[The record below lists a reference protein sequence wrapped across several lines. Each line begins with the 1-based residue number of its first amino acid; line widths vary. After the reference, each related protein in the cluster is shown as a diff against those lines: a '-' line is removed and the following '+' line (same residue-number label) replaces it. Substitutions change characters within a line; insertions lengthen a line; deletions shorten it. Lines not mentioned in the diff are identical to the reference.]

1 MEKNMNFNNTQAE
14 EITLQEETKE
24 EKETI
29 KRGPGRPKKE
39 SITKPNET
47 EISSVTNSIEVIPK
61 DNINIEW
68 YACDLKTTFTS
79 GYLHDLEPDRDA
91 NSDLYK
97 ELSKSYDSI
106 IPLLLKSTKLNYKT
120 IPITYGMI
128 ITSRFTPIAVSNLL
142 TIEVSGP
149 GTGKTV
155 TLSNLG
161 KFPLISKEPSNA
173 VLTGDQR
180 KSNDSQALIKQ
191 LVLQIDEAGNIP
203 FSSEIIGIIK
213 SITSQLSYSSNGKDS
228 TPLRLSLIF
237 TGNPDEKYFNSGED
251 TLNIELCTKDLKTLS
266 RSLVE
271 NFDPALIHRAV
282 IIPGFLLPALNDS
295 YIIKTESEIPD
306 TKLKTNT
313 PAEFKVFE
321 KMVLNVN
328 TLWKTLLELR
338 SEKTFFISEEIKN
351 QLKDTSRR
359 SIEVTEKLYS
369 ALKRIYDPSNSY
381 SKEKDLGLQELAV
394 TYRNYASGYYKPL
407 NKGYTRYLLLDIAK
421 MIIEKQEIEEAYVY
435 DHRILLKPVGENKFY
450 KIALDIEGQN
460 ENKKEFEFY
469 NSCPSDVKNF
479 LLKVH
484 SIEYEGN
491 VLVQDYI
498 QPYSDYKMLTLD
510 INPLKKEIKELKRTL
525 QKQKLEHENFKEQV
539 LESLKE
545 LIFQIQYNSESLL
558 SYGKINIMK
567 ECIFEKFSDNV
578 SKEKGY
584 KEKLSENLP
593 YLDTENIKSYDIS
606 LGEELKIINFHS
618 LNR

>member
-79 GYLHDLEPDRDA
+79 GYLHKLEPDRDA

-120 IPITYGMI
+120 IPIIYGMI
-128 ITSRFTPIAVSNLL
+128 ITSRFTSIAVSNLL

-295 YIIKTESEIPD
+295 YIIKTESEIPNI
-306 TKLKTNT
+306 KLKSNT
-313 PAEFKVFE
+313 PTEIKVFE

-328 TLWKTLLELR
+328 TFWNTLLELR
-338 SEKTFFISEEIKN
+338 SEKPFFISEEIKN

-381 SKEKDLGLQELAV
+381 SKERDLGLQELAV

-435 DHRILLKPVGENKFY
+435 NHRILLKPVGENKFY
-450 KIALDIEGQN
+450 KVALDMEGQS

-469 NSCPSDVKNF
+469 NSCPNDVKDF

-498 QPYSDYKMLTLD
+498 QPYSDHKMLLLD
-510 INPLKKEIKELKRTL
+510 INPLKKEIKELKRNL
-525 QKQKLEHENFKEQV
+525 QKQKMEHENFKKQV

-545 LIFQIQYNSESLL
+545 LLFQIQYNSETML
-558 SYGKINIMK
+558 SNGKINIMG
-567 ECIFEKFSDNV
+567 ECVLEKFSDNI
-578 SKEKGY
+578 SQEKGY
-584 KEKLSENLP
+584 KEKLSENFP

>member
-1 MEKNMNFNNTQAE
+1 MEENIINNTQAE
-14 EITLQEETKE
+14 EIITQEETKE
-24 EKETI
+24 EKKTT

-39 SITKPNET
+39 SITKPNEA
-47 EISSVTNSIEVIPK
+47 EISSVTNSIEAIPK
-61 DNINIEW
+61 NNLNIEW
-68 YACDLKTTFTS
+68 YACDLKNTFLS
-79 GYLHDLEPDRDA
+79 GYLHELEPDRDA

-251 TLNIELCTKDLKTLS
+251 TLNIELCAKDLKTLS

-282 IIPGFLLPALNDS
+282 IIPGFLLPALNNS
-295 YIIKTESEIPD
+295 YIIKTESEIPNI
-306 TKLKTNT
+306 KLKSNAPT
-313 PAEFKVFE
+313 EFKVFE

-328 TLWKTLLELR
+328 TFWNTLLELR

-381 SKEKDLGLQELAV
+381 PKEKDLGLQELAV

-435 DHRILLKPVGENKFY
+435 NHRILLKPVGENKFY
-450 KIALDIEGQN
+450 KVALDMEGQS

-469 NSCPSDVKNF
+469 NSCPNDVKDF

-484 SIEYEGN
+484 NIEYEGN

-498 QPYSDYKMLTLD
+498 QPYSDHKMLLLD
-510 INPLKKEIKELKRTL
+510 INPLKKEIKELKRNL
-525 QKQKLEHENFKEQV
+525 QRQKMEHENFKKQV

-545 LIFQIQYNSESLL
+545 LLFQIQYNSETML
-558 SYGKINIMK
+558 SNGKINIME
-567 ECIFEKFSDNV
+567 ECVLEKFSDNI
-578 SKEKGY
+578 SQEKGY
-584 KEKLSENLP
+584 KEKLSENFP

>member
-1 MEKNMNFNNTQAE
+1 MEENMNFNNTQAE
-14 EITLQEETKE
+14 EITTQEETKK
-24 EKETI
+24 EKETT

-39 SITKPNET
+39 SNTKANET
-47 EISSVTNSIEVIPK
+47 EISSVTNSIEAIPK
-61 DNINIEW
+61 DNMNIEW
-68 YACDLKTTFTS
+68 YACDLKNTFLS
-79 GYLHDLEPDRDA
+79 RYLHELEPDRDA

-282 IIPGFLLPALNDS
+282 IIPGFLLPALNDN

-338 SEKTFFISEEIKN
+338 SEKTFFISEQIKN

-381 SKEKDLGLQELAV
+381 SKERDLGLQELAV

-421 MIIEKQEIEEAYVY
+421 MIIEKQEIEEVYVY

-450 KIALDIEGQN
+450 KVALDMEGQN

-469 NSCPSDVKNF
+469 HSCPNDIKD
-479 LLKVH
+479 LLLNVH

-498 QPYSDYKMLTLD
+498 QPYSDYKMLLLD

-525 QKQKLEHENFKEQV
+525 QKQKMEHENFKKQV

-545 LIFQIQYNSESLL
+545 LLFQMHYNSETML
-558 SYGKINIMK
+558 SYREINIME
-567 ECIFEKFSDNV
+567 ECVLEKLSDNV
-578 SKEKGY
+578 SQEKRY
-584 KEKLSENLP
+584 KEKLSENFP

>member
-47 EISSVTNSIEVIPK
+47 EISSVINSIEVIPK

-79 GYLHDLEPDRDA
+79 GYLHELEPDRDA

-120 IPITYGMI
+120 IPIIYGMI

-251 TLNIELCTKDLKTLS
+251 TLNIELCAKDLKTLS

-295 YIIKTESEIPD
+295 YIIKTESEIPNIN
-306 TKLKTNT
+306 LKSNAPT
-313 PAEFKVFE
+313 EFKVFE

-328 TLWKTLLELR
+328 TFWNTLLELR
-338 SEKTFFISEEIKN
+338 SEKPFFISEEIKN

-381 SKEKDLGLQELAV
+381 SKERDLGLQELAV

-435 DHRILLKPVGENKFY
+435 NHRILLKPVGENKFY
-450 KIALDIEGQN
+450 KVALDMEGQS

-469 NSCPSDVKNF
+469 NSCPDDVKDF

-498 QPYSDYKMLTLD
+498 QPYSDHKMLLLD
-510 INPLKKEIKELKRTL
+510 INPLKKEIKELKRNL
-525 QKQKLEHENFKEQV
+525 QKQKMEHENFKKQV

-545 LIFQIQYNSESLL
+545 LLFQIQYNSETML
-558 SYGKINIMK
+558 SNGKINIMG
-567 ECIFEKFSDNV
+567 ECVLEKFSDNI
-578 SKEKGY
+578 SQEKGY
-584 KEKLSENLP
+584 KEKLSKNFP

-618 LNR
+618 LSR

>member
-79 GYLHDLEPDRDA
+79 GYLHKLEPDRDA

-120 IPITYGMI
+120 IPIIYGMI

-295 YIIKTESEIPD
+295 YIIKTESEIPNI
-306 TKLKTNT
+306 KLKSNT
-313 PAEFKVFE
+313 PTEIKVFE

-328 TLWKTLLELR
+328 TFWNTLLELR
-338 SEKTFFISEEIKN
+338 SEKPFFISEEIKN

-381 SKEKDLGLQELAV
+381 SKERDLGLQELAV

-435 DHRILLKPVGENKFY
+435 NHRILLKPVGENKFY
-450 KIALDIEGQN
+450 KVALDMEGQS

-469 NSCPSDVKNF
+469 NSCPNDVKDF

-498 QPYSDYKMLTLD
+498 QPYSDHKMLLLD
-510 INPLKKEIKELKRTL
+510 INPLKKEIKELKRNL
-525 QKQKLEHENFKEQV
+525 QKQKMEHENFKKQV

-545 LIFQIQYNSESLL
+545 LLFQIQYNSETML
-558 SYGKINIMK
+558 SNGKINIMG
-567 ECIFEKFSDNV
+567 ECVLEKFSDNI
-578 SKEKGY
+578 SQEKGY
-584 KEKLSENLP
+584 KEKLSENFP

>member
-1 MEKNMNFNNTQAE
+1 MEENMNFNNTYAE
-14 EITLQEETKE
+14 EITLHEETKE
-24 EKETI
+24 EKETT

-47 EISSVTNSIEVIPK
+47 EISSVTNSIEVMPK

-79 GYLHDLEPDRDA
+79 GYLHELEPDRDA
-91 NSDLYK
+91 NSNLYK

-282 IIPGFLLPALNDS
+282 IIPGFLLPALNDN
-295 YIIKTESEIPD
+295 YIIKTESKIPD
-306 TKLKTNT
+306 TKLKTNA

-421 MIIEKQEIEEAYVY
+421 MIIEKQEIEEAYIY
-435 DHRILLKPVGENKFY
+435 NHRILLKPVGENKFY
-450 KIALDIEGQN
+450 KVALDMEGQS

-469 NSCPSDVKNF
+469 NSCPNDVKDF

-484 SIEYEGN
+484 SIEFEGN

-498 QPYSDYKMLTLD
+498 QPYSDHKMLLLD
-510 INPLKKEIKELKRTL
+510 INPLKKEIRELKRNL
-525 QKQKLEHENFKEQV
+525 QKQKMEHENFKKQV

-545 LIFQIQYNSESLL
+545 LLFQIQYNSETML
-558 SYGKINIMK
+558 SNGKINIIG
-567 ECIFEKFSDNV
+567 ECVLEKFSDNI
-578 SKEKGY
+578 SEEKGY
-584 KEKLSENLP
+584 KEKLSENFP

>member
-79 GYLHDLEPDRDA
+79 GYLHKLEPDRDA

-120 IPITYGMI
+120 IPIIYGMI

-282 IIPGFLLPALNDS
+282 IIPGFLLPALNDN
-295 YIIKTESEIPD
+295 YIIKTESEIPNI
-306 TKLKTNT
+306 KLKANA
-313 PAEFKVFE
+313 PAEFKIFE

-338 SEKTFFISEEIKN
+338 SEKTFFISEEMKA

-369 ALKRIYDPSNSY
+369 ALKRIYDLSNSY
-381 SKEKDLGLQELAV
+381 SKERDLGLQELAV

-435 DHRILLKPVGENKFY
+435 DHRILLKPIGENKFY
-450 KIALDIEGQN
+450 KVALDMEGQN

-469 NSCPSDVKNF
+469 NSCPSDVKDS

-484 SIEYEGN
+484 SIEYKGN

-498 QPYSDYKMLTLD
+498 QPYSDHKMLLLD

-525 QKQKLEHENFKEQV
+525 QKQKMEHENFKKQV

-545 LIFQIQYNSESLL
+545 LLFQMHYNSETML
-558 SYGKINIMK
+558 SYGEINIME
-567 ECIFEKFSDNV
+567 ECVLEKLSDNV
-578 SKEKGY
+578 SQEKRY
-584 KEKLSENLP
+584 KEKLSENFP

-618 LNR
+618 LNS

>member
-47 EISSVTNSIEVIPK
+47 EISSVINSIEVIPK

-79 GYLHDLEPDRDA
+79 GYLHELEPDRDA

-120 IPITYGMI
+120 IPIIYGMI

-180 KSNDSQALIKQ
+180 KSNNSQALIKQ

-251 TLNIELCTKDLKTLS
+251 TLNIELCAKDLKTLS

-295 YIIKTESEIPD
+295 YIIKTESEIPNIN
-306 TKLKTNT
+306 LKSNAPT
-313 PAEFKVFE
+313 EFKVFE

-328 TLWKTLLELR
+328 TFWNTLLELR
-338 SEKTFFISEEIKN
+338 SEKPFFISEEIKN

-381 SKEKDLGLQELAV
+381 SKERDLGLQELAV

-435 DHRILLKPVGENKFY
+435 NHRILLKPVGENKFY
-450 KIALDIEGQN
+450 KVALDMEGQS

-469 NSCPSDVKNF
+469 NSCPDDVKDF

-498 QPYSDYKMLTLD
+498 QPYSDHKMLLLD
-510 INPLKKEIKELKRTL
+510 INPLKKEIKELKRNL
-525 QKQKLEHENFKEQV
+525 QKQKMEHENFKKQV

-545 LIFQIQYNSESLL
+545 LLFQIQYNSETML
-558 SYGKINIMK
+558 SNGKINIMG
-567 ECIFEKFSDNV
+567 ECVLEKFSDNI
-578 SKEKGY
+578 SQEKGY
-584 KEKLSENLP
+584 KEKLSKNFP

-618 LNR
+618 LSR

>member
-79 GYLHDLEPDRDA
+79 GYLHKLEPDRDA

-120 IPITYGMI
+120 IPIIYGMI

-282 IIPGFLLPALNDS
+282 IIPGFLLPALNDN
-295 YIIKTESEIPD
+295 YIIKTESEIPNI
-306 TKLKTNT
+306 KLKANA
-313 PAEFKVFE
+313 PAEFKIFE

-338 SEKTFFISEEIKN
+338 SEKTFFISEEMKA

-369 ALKRIYDPSNSY
+369 ALKRIYDLSNSY
-381 SKEKDLGLQELAV
+381 SKERDLGLQELAV

-435 DHRILLKPVGENKFY
+435 DHRILLKPIGENKFY
-450 KIALDIEGQN
+450 KVALDMEGQN

-469 NSCPSDVKNF
+469 NSCPSDVKDS

-484 SIEYEGN
+484 SIEYKGN

-498 QPYSDYKMLTLD
+498 QPYSDHKMLLLD

-525 QKQKLEHENFKEQV
+525 QKQKMEHENFKKQV

-545 LIFQIQYNSESLL
+545 LLFQMHYNSETML
-558 SYGKINIMK
+558 SYGEINIME
-567 ECIFEKFSDNV
+567 ECVLEKLSDNV
-578 SKEKGY
+578 SQEKRH
-584 KEKLSENLP
+584 KEKLSENFP

>member
-79 GYLHDLEPDRDA
+79 GYLHKLEPDRDA

-120 IPITYGMI
+120 IPIIYGMI

-295 YIIKTESEIPD
+295 YIIKTESEIPNI
-306 TKLKTNT
+306 KLKSNT
-313 PAEFKVFE
+313 PTEIKVFE

-328 TLWKTLLELR
+328 TFWNTLLELR
-338 SEKTFFISEEIKN
+338 SEKPFFISEEIKN

-381 SKEKDLGLQELAV
+381 SKERDLGLQELAV

-435 DHRILLKPVGENKFY
+435 NHRILLKPVGENKFY
-450 KIALDIEGQN
+450 KVALDMEGQS

-469 NSCPSDVKNF
+469 NSCPNDVKDF

-498 QPYSDYKMLTLD
+498 QPYSDHKMLLLD
-510 INPLKKEIKELKRTL
+510 INPLKKEIKELKRNL
-525 QKQKLEHENFKEQV
+525 QKQKMEHENFKKQV

-545 LIFQIQYNSESLL
+545 LLFQIQYNSETML
-558 SYGKINIMK
+558 SNGKINIMG
-567 ECIFEKFSDNV
+567 ECVLEKFSDNF
-578 SKEKGY
+578 SQEKGY
-584 KEKLSENLP
+584 KEKLSENFP

>member
-1 MEKNMNFNNTQAE
+1 MEENIINNTQAE
-14 EITLQEETKE
+14 EIITQEETKE
-24 EKETI
+24 EKKTT

-39 SITKPNET
+39 SITKPNEA
-47 EISSVTNSIEVIPK
+47 EISSVTNSIEAIPK
-61 DNINIEW
+61 NNLNIEW
-68 YACDLKTTFTS
+68 YACDLKNTFLS
-79 GYLHDLEPDRDA
+79 GYLHELEPDRDA

-251 TLNIELCTKDLKTLS
+251 TLNIELCAKDLKTLS

-282 IIPGFLLPALNDS
+282 IIPGFLLPALNNS
-295 YIIKTESEIPD
+295 YIIKTESEIPNI
-306 TKLKTNT
+306 KLKSNAPT
-313 PAEFKVFE
+313 EFKVFE

-328 TLWKTLLELR
+328 TFWNTLLELR

-381 SKEKDLGLQELAV
+381 PKEKDLGLQELAV

-435 DHRILLKPVGENKFY
+435 NHRILLKPVGENKFY
-450 KIALDIEGQN
+450 KVALDMEGQS

-469 NSCPSDVKNF
+469 NSCPNDVKDF

-484 SIEYEGN
+484 NIEYEGN

-498 QPYSDYKMLTLD
+498 QPYSDHKMLLLD
-510 INPLKKEIKELKRTL
+510 INPLKKEIKELKRNL
-525 QKQKLEHENFKEQV
+525 QRQKMEHENFKKQV

-545 LIFQIQYNSESLL
+545 LLFQIQYNSETML
-558 SYGKINIMK
+558 SNGRINIME
-567 ECIFEKFSDNV
+567 ECVLEKFSDNI
-578 SKEKGY
+578 SQEKGY
-584 KEKLSENLP
+584 KEKLSENFP

>member
-79 GYLHDLEPDRDA
+79 GYLHKLEPDRDA

-120 IPITYGMI
+120 IPIIYGMI

-161 KFPLISKEPSNA
+161 KFPLISKEPSNT

-282 IIPGFLLPALNDS
+282 IIPGFLLPALNDN
-295 YIIKTESEIPD
+295 YIIKTESEIPNI
-306 TKLKTNT
+306 KLKANA
-313 PAEFKVFE
+313 PAEFKIFE

-338 SEKTFFISEEIKN
+338 SEKTFFISEEMKA

-369 ALKRIYDPSNSY
+369 ALKRIYDLSNSY
-381 SKEKDLGLQELAV
+381 SKERDLGLQELAV

-435 DHRILLKPVGENKFY
+435 DHRILLKPIGENKFY
-450 KIALDIEGQN
+450 KVALDMEGQN

-469 NSCPSDVKNF
+469 NSCPSDVKDS

-484 SIEYEGN
+484 SIEYKGN

-498 QPYSDYKMLTLD
+498 QPYSDHKMLLLD

-525 QKQKLEHENFKEQV
+525 QKQKMEHENFKKQV

-545 LIFQIQYNSESLL
+545 LLFQMHYNSETML
-558 SYGKINIMK
+558 SYGEINIME
-567 ECIFEKFSDNV
+567 ECVLEKLSDNV
-578 SKEKGY
+578 SQEKRH
-584 KEKLSENLP
+584 KEKLSENFP

>member
-1 MEKNMNFNNTQAE
+1 MEENMNFNNTYAE
-14 EITLQEETKE
+14 EITLHEETKE
-24 EKETI
+24 EKETT

-39 SITKPNET
+39 SITKTSET
-47 EISSVTNSIEVIPK
+47 EISSVTNSIEVMPK

-282 IIPGFLLPALNDS
+282 IIPGFLLPALNDN
-295 YIIKTESEIPD
+295 YIIKTENKIPD
-306 TKLKTNT
+306 TKLKINA

>member
-39 SITKPNET
+39 SITKTSET
-47 EISSVTNSIEVIPK
+47 EISSVTNSIEVMPK

-120 IPITYGMI
+120 IPIIYGMI
-128 ITSRFTPIAVSNLL
+128 ITSRFTSIAVSNLL

-295 YIIKTESEIPD
+295 YIIKTESEIPNI
-306 TKLKTNT
+306 KLKSNT
-313 PAEFKVFE
+313 PTEIKVFE

-328 TLWKTLLELR
+328 TFWNTLLELR
-338 SEKTFFISEEIKN
+338 SEKPFFISEEIKN

-381 SKEKDLGLQELAV
+381 SKERDLGLQELAV

-435 DHRILLKPVGENKFY
+435 NHRILLKPVGENKFY
-450 KIALDIEGQN
+450 KVALDMEGQS

-469 NSCPSDVKNF
+469 NSCPNDVKDF

-498 QPYSDYKMLTLD
+498 QPYSDHKMLLLD
-510 INPLKKEIKELKRTL
+510 INPLKKEIKELKRNL
-525 QKQKLEHENFKEQV
+525 QKQKMEHENFKKQV

-545 LIFQIQYNSESLL
+545 LLFQIQYNSETML
-558 SYGKINIMK
+558 SNGKINIMG
-567 ECIFEKFSDNV
+567 ECVLEKFSDNI
-578 SKEKGY
+578 SQEKGY
-584 KEKLSENLP
+584 KEKLSENFP

>member
-29 KRGPGRPKKE
+29 KRGPGKPKKE

-47 EISSVTNSIEVIPK
+47 EISSVINSIEVIPK

-79 GYLHDLEPDRDA
+79 GYLHELEPDRDA

-120 IPITYGMI
+120 IPIIYGMI

-251 TLNIELCTKDLKTLS
+251 TLNIELCAKDLKTLS

-295 YIIKTESEIPD
+295 YIIKTESEIPNIN
-306 TKLKTNT
+306 LKSNAPT
-313 PAEFKVFE
+313 EFKVFE

-328 TLWKTLLELR
+328 TFWNTLLELR
-338 SEKTFFISEEIKN
+338 SEKPFFISEEIKN

-381 SKEKDLGLQELAV
+381 SKERDLGLQELAV

-421 MIIEKQEIEEAYVY
+421 MIIEKQEIEEVYVY
-435 DHRILLKPVGENKFY
+435 NHRILLKPVGENKFY
-450 KIALDIEGQN
+450 KVALDMEGQS

-469 NSCPSDVKNF
+469 NSCPDDVKDF

-498 QPYSDYKMLTLD
+498 QPYSDHKMLLLD
-510 INPLKKEIKELKRTL
+510 INPLKKEIKELKRNL
-525 QKQKLEHENFKEQV
+525 QKQKMEHENFKKQV

-545 LIFQIQYNSESLL
+545 LLFQIQYNSETML
-558 SYGKINIMK
+558 SNGKINIMG
-567 ECIFEKFSDNV
+567 ECVLEKFSDNI
-578 SKEKGY
+578 SQEKGY
-584 KEKLSENLP
+584 KEKLSKNFP

-618 LNR
+618 LSR

>member
-1 MEKNMNFNNTQAE
+1 MEENMSFNNTQTE
-14 EITLQEETKE
+14 EITIQEETKE

-29 KRGPGRPKKE
+29 KKGPGRPKKE
-39 SITKPNET
+39 SNTKPNET
-47 EISSVTNSIEVIPK
+47 KISSVTNSIEAIPK
-61 DNINIEW
+61 NNMNIEW
-68 YACDLKTTFTS
+68 YACDLKNTFLS
-79 GYLHDLEPDRDA
+79 GYLHELEPDRDA

-106 IPLLLKSTKLNYKT
+106 IPFLLKSTKLNYKT

-282 IIPGFLLPALNDS
+282 IIPGFLLPALNDN
-295 YIIKTESEIPD
+295 YIIKTESEIPNI
-306 TKLKTNT
+306 KLKANA
-313 PAEFKVFE
+313 PAEFKIFE

-338 SEKTFFISEEIKN
+338 SEKTFFISEEIKA
-351 QLKDTSRR
+351 QLKDTSRC

-369 ALKRIYDPSNSY
+369 ALKRIYDLSNSY
-381 SKEKDLGLQELAV
+381 SKERDLGLQELAV

-435 DHRILLKPVGENKFY
+435 NHRILLKPIGENKFY
-450 KIALDIEGQN
+450 KVALDMEGQN

-469 NSCPSDVKNF
+469 NSCPSDVKDS

-484 SIEYEGN
+484 SIEYKGN

-498 QPYSDYKMLTLD
+498 QPYSDHKMLLLD

-525 QKQKLEHENFKEQV
+525 QKQKMEHENFKKQV

-545 LIFQIQYNSESLL
+545 LLFQMHYNSETML
-558 SYGKINIMK
+558 SYGEINIME
-567 ECIFEKFSDNV
+567 ECVLEKLSDNV
-578 SKEKGY
+578 SQEKRY
-584 KEKLSENLP
+584 KEKLSENFP